1 MHRSF
6 HVPSFHVP
14 WKRIAAALFVAVFIA
29 AVPMHAQAQS
39 GEGQALREVDENV
52 AVMEAPSCCLYS
64 WGTTWM
70 LLIWVSG
77 GDVSSDRAEVRYIRE
92 DATDM
97 SDEQWTVETADTDYY
112 HWVEGLERNVRYVF
126 QVRSGNEQGFG
137 PWSESLTDRTR
148 TRPEPIHNP
157 TVTRGDGS
165 LKVRWP
171 QFADADDIDYIGYYV
186 YWIDATAHSQFLIS
200 RWNRSDL
207 IASVDPCSD
216 DDSYDNLEH
225 VIAGLSNNVRYK
237 VVVRAQTS
245 WGDISTPFHLN
256 QASSATPGSSGGT
269 LTATV
274 PTPCPPETSEG
285 VVTRSDVLLG
295 PSSTLKSDALV
306 EAVGPPPAGDP
317 PPADDGGE
325 DDGDGND
332 AEEDAGDGNDA
343 TVLTA
348 EFVES
353 TVPQSH
359 DGTRKFT
366 VRVQFSESI
375 AVSYRTLRDD
385 LLEVTNGRAL
395 KFKRVDGRS
404 DLWEIRVKPSGTD
417 DVTLL
422 LPAAT
427 ACATSSDGQARSQT
441 QVCTAAGA
449 PLSHDLEVEV
459 PYQAPAASE

>member
-1 MHRSF
+1 
-6 HVPSFHVP
+6 
-14 WKRIAAALFVAVFIA
+14 
-29 AVPMHAQAQS
+29 
-39 GEGQALREVDENV
+39 
-52 AVMEAPSCCLYS
+52 
-64 WGTTWM
+64 M
-70 LLIWVSG
+70 LLIWIPE

-97 SDEQWTVETADTDYY
+97 SDENWTVETADTDYY

-126 QVRSGNEQGFG
+126 QVRSGNEHGFG

-148 TRPEPIHNP
+148 TRPAPIHKP

-216 DDSYDNLEH
+216 DDSYDDLEY
-225 VIAGLSNNVRYK
+225 VISGLSNSVQYK

-256 QASSATPGSSGGT
+256 QASSAKPYAYGGT

-274 PTPCPPETSEG
+274 PTPCTPETSEG
-285 VVTRSDVLLG
+285 VDTRSEALLG
-295 PSSTLKSDALV
+295 PSPTPKS
-306 EAVGPPPAGDP
+306 AVLLEAGDP
-317 PPADDGGE
+317 PPAGDSGGGE
-325 DDGDGND
+325 DDGDEDDGDEDDGND
-332 AEEDAGDGNDA
+332 GDDGNEDDA

-359 DGTRKFT
+359 AGTRKFT
-366 VRVQFSESI
+366 VRVQFSEPI

-404 DLWEIRVKPSGTD
+404 DLWEIHVKPSGTD

-427 ACATSSDGQARSQT
+427 ACATSSDGDVRGQT
-441 QVCTAAGA
+441 QVCTGAGT
-449 PLSHDLEVEV
+449 PLSHDLELDV